1 MKCGPLPAPTY
12 RSSDVMFIQYRAISL
27 CCHAATSPV
36 IIPSLRNLRRFS
48 RRADSDGSVTEE
60 ALLGIRPKQTGSHK
74 AKLWLLWHPFKNWE
88 ISTHGWVV
96 GQKHLVCA
104 RCVVILNAAE
114 VFPQER
120 DPVRKSLSFK
130 RDQLLKH
137 PRYMCRPTEIVLYN
151 YTQGSIYHQI
161 SFCSFFSWILHF
173 GQ

>member
-36 IIPSLRNLRRFS
+36 IIPSLRNLLRLS

-74 AKLWLLWHPFKNWE
+74 AKLWLLWHLFKNWE

-120 DPVRKSLSFK
+120 NPVRKSLSFK

-137 PRYMCRPTEIVLYN
+137 PRYTCRPTEPV
-151 YTQGSIYHQI
+151 
-161 SFCSFFSWILHF
+161 
-173 GQ
+173 